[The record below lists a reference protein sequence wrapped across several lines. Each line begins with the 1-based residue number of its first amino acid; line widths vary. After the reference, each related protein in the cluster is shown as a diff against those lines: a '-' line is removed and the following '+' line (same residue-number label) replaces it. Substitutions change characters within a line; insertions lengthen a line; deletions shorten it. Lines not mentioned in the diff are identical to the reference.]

1 MSLYPKK
8 FRLPDEPTIK
18 DINAY
23 KKRLNWG
30 EIPAF
35 FQLIASMVADAEGFI
50 NYGFDNAYKRIIN
63 RRNWNYEK
71 LGIEEDID
79 LKIVDHIEHIEPITR
94 PKISLYHVFNR
105 NGYELLAFPFV
116 NDIIIDEYR
125 KNDPNMDFQVWDP
138 SDMKVIVR
146 INQLH
151 KFIAF
156 EQKSGDDA
164 DTALI
169 IHAYSVV
176 NKVIEMLEQEVN
188 VHKIKGITIKDAY
201 VKLKSNPELDASDV
215 IKSQIELDELL
226 DD

>member
-30 EIPAF
+30 EVPAF
-35 FQLIASMVADAEGFI
+35 FHLIANAIAEAEGFI
-50 NYGFDNAYKRIIN
+50 NYGFDNAYKRITN
-63 RRNWNYEK
+63 RRNWNYDK
-71 LGIEEDID
+71 LGVDEDIE
-79 LKIVDHIEHIEPITR
+79 LEQVDHIEHLEPLSR
-94 PKISLYHVFNR
+94 PRISLYHVFNR
-105 NGYELLAFPFV
+105 NGYELLAFPYV

-125 KNDPNMDFQVWDP
+125 KDDPKMDFKIWDP
-138 SDMKVIVR
+138 SSMKVLVR
-146 INQLH
+146 IGQLH

-156 EQKSGDDA
+156 EQKSGDNA

-176 NKVIEMLEQEVN
+176 NQIIEMLEQEVD
-188 VHKIKGITIKDAY
+188 VHKIKGISIKAAY
-201 VKLKSNPELDASDV
+201 AQLKSNPDLDASDV
-215 IKSQIELDELL
+215 IKSQIDLEDI
-226 DD
+226 DS